1 MRFLLT
7 LINDIRYQFKYGFY
21 FLYVFFSV
29 IYVAILF
36 LCPAEYRKVVA
47 SIIVLTD
54 PAMLGS
60 FFIGAIWLLEKGEGL
75 HSYWGIS
82 PLRPI
87 EYILSKAISLAIIST
102 ISADL
107 IVIFGLRINVNY
119 FVLSISIFT
128 SSMIFTMIGLLLA
141 SYARSVNQYMLLV
154 SPLEIVVTVPPI
166 LAVFGITHPVFNT
179 IPGMALWRMISYSIG
194 VVESMGVWPYFI
206 LIFWFEIV
214 LLLAS
219 GRIPKA
225 MQADGGEK
233 V

>member
-1 MRFLLT
+1 M
-7 LINDIRYQFKYGFY
+7 GH
-21 FLYVFFSV
+21 FSV
-29 IYVAILF
+29 APDRIY
-36 LCPAEYRKVVA
+36 
-47 SIIVLTD
+47 
-54 PAMLGS
+54 
-60 FFIGAIWLLEKGEGL
+60 FIEVHIAGDYKTKFRI
-75 HSYWGIS
+75 
-82 PLRPI
+82 
-87 EYILSKAISLAIIST
+87 
-102 ISADL
+102 ADFA
-107 IVIFGLRINVNY
+107 IFGLRINVNY

-206 LIFWFEIV
+206 LIFWFGIV